1 MIIRN
6 PAGSPRLPL
15 FRGLL
20 PLDGARLPGDLVAGI
35 TLAALGIPE
44 VMGYTKIAGTPI
56 VTGLYTLLLP
66 VAAFAILGGSRH
78 LVVAADSATAAILAS
93 MLVAIAPVET
103 PEYVGLTGLVALVVA
118 AMLVFA
124 RVFRLGF
131 LADFL
136 SRSALVGFLTGVGVQ
151 VAGGELAGLLGMP
164 KEGHGTFEQVASVVE
179 RLGSAHVGTF
189 AISATVLVLIVGCSR
204 FAPRVPGALI
214 AVIGAIV
221 ASASLD
227 LAAHGIAVVGAVP
240 SGLPS
245 LALPALHAGNFH
257 QVLVCAASCFVVIVA
272 QSAATARAYALR
284 YQEPFTGNLDLV
296 GLAGA
301 NAAAAL
307 TGTFVVN
314 GSPTKTEMV
323 DEAHGRSQ
331 AAQLTTVVVVLVVL
345 LFLTR
350 PLSFL
355 PNAVLAAIVF
365 LIGVKLVDLSGMRE
379 LWRLQRN
386 EFWIALVTAVTV
398 VAFSVM
404 DGIAV
409 AVVLSLIDQVRHTY
423 RPRTAILARAAS
435 GRWESVPLQPV
446 RFAANGIVVYR
457 FAGNLF
463 YANASHFMQEV
474 LTLVTDTAAPVR
486 GLVLDASGI
495 DDVDFSAGK
504 MLLQVRAEL
513 AKRDVQTTIANASD
527 ALLPALRRYGLGGS
541 DGGGIFPSLDA
552 AVAALD
558 ARLHAAAALPA
569 NEIPASPP

>member
-1 MIIRN
+1 MTSRE
-6 PAGSPRLPL
+6 PAAGARFPL

-20 PLDGARLPGDLVAGI
+20 PLDRSRLPGDIAAGI

-44 VMGYTKIAGTPI
+44 VMGYTKIAGTPV

-66 VAAFAILGGSRH
+66 VAAFAVLGGSRH

-93 MLVAIAPVET
+93 MLVAIAAVGT
-103 PEYVGLTGLVALVVA
+103 PEYVGLTSLVALVVA
-118 AMLVFA
+118 AMLVLA
-124 RVFRLGF
+124 RIFGLGF

-136 SRSALVGFLTGVGVQ
+136 SRSALIGFLTGVGVQ
-151 VAGGELAGLLGMP
+151 VAGGELAGLLGLP
-164 KEGHGTFEQVASVVE
+164 KQGHGTFAQVASVLE
-179 RLGSAHVGTF
+179 RLGAAHAGTLAVSA
-189 AISATVLVLIVGCSR
+189 AVLALILGCAR

-227 LAAHGIAVVGAVP
+227 LVARGVAVVGAVP

-245 LALPALHAGNFH
+245 LALPPLHAGDLQ
-257 QVLVCAASCFVVIVA
+257 QVLACAASCFIVIVA

-284 YQEPFTGNLDLV
+284 YQEPLTGNVDLV

-331 AAQLTTVVVVLVVL
+331 AAQLTTVVVVLVTL

-350 PLSFL
+350 PLGLL
-355 PNAVLAAIVF
+355 PNAVLSAIVF
-365 LIGVKLVDLSGMRE
+365 LIGVKLVDVSGMRE
-379 LWRLQRN
+379 LWRLQRG
-386 EFWIALVTAVTV
+386 EFWIALVTAATV
-398 VAFSVM
+398 VAFTVM

-409 AVVLSLIDQVRHTY
+409 AVVLSLIDQVRHAY
-423 RPRTAILARAAS
+423 RPRTEILVKAA
-435 GRWESVPLQPV
+435 GGHWEAAPLRPI
-446 RFAANGIVVYR
+446 RFAAPGIVAYR
-457 FAGNLF
+457 FAANLF
-463 YANASHFMQEV
+463 YANAGHFMEELLQ
-474 LTLVTDTAAPVR
+474 LVADPAAPVR

-495 DDVDFSAGK
+495 DDVDFSAAK
-504 MLLQVRAEL
+504 MLLQAREEL
-513 AKRDVQTTIANASD
+513 AKRGVDFATAAASD
-527 ALLPALRRYGLGGS
+527 ALLPALQRYGLAGS
-541 DGGGIFPSLDA
+541 DGGGVFATLDEA
-552 AVAALD
+552 IAALER
-558 ARLHAAAALPA
+558 RLGA
-569 NEIPASPP
+569 ASPPH